1 MLVGNLT
8 KKFMSKGFIWGE
20 TFYCL
25 PYTWNPINDRPS
37 LSKSRKRIF
46 GWIFSF
52 LATIATSL
60 ILIYRFQSILN
71 SGTKTKKYSEK
82 FLLVFIIILCLMSII
97 MQIFTF
103 LSYKDIP
110 IFFKQIQ
117 KFTYKFKGNGSNKQA
132 ILINN

>member
-1 MLVGNLT
+1 MLIGNLT

-37 LSKSRKRIF
+37 LSKSRKQIF

-52 LATIATSL
+52 LGTIAISL
-60 ILIYRFQSILN
+60 FLTYRFHSIVN
-71 SGTKTKKYSEK
+71 SGTKSKKYSEK
-82 FLLVFIIILCLMSII
+82 FLLAFAIIIGLMSII
-97 MQIFTF
+97 MQLCTF

-110 IFFKQIQ
+110 IFFKHIQ
-117 KFTYKFKGNGSNKQA
+117 KFTYKFEGNDENTKHKFSR
-132 ILINN
+132 